1 MTMFAKGGL
10 NIERIKALSKISAFL
25 TSTPMN
31 VIYFTNF
38 SSDRLNFNGVLALN
52 KSMIAAII
60 CYTLFCVV
68 CVIASAYV
76 ATHIK

>member
-1 MTMFAKGGL
+1 
-10 NIERIKALSKISAFL
+10 
-25 TSTPMN
+25 MN

-38 SSDRLNFNGVLALN
+38 SSERLNFNGVLALN

>member
-1 MTMFAKGGL
+1 
-10 NIERIKALSKISAFL
+10 
-25 TSTPMN
+25 MN

-38 SSDRLNFNGVLALN
+38 SYERFNFNSVLEIN